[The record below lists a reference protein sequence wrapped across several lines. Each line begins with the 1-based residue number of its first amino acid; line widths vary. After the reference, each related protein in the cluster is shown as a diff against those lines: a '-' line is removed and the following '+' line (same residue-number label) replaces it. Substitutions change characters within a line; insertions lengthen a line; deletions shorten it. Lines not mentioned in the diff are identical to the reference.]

1 MQEGLCVLVPCS
13 FSYPETRTYWTRPG
27 QTFIFWFRDGADSD
41 NDAAVATNN
50 PYWSVRPETK
60 GRFHV
65 PRDLSTNNCSLSI
78 TDARR
83 EDTGT
88 YFFRVEKRGSNVK
101 YNYIWN
107 KLSLNVTG
115 AAGFLGGE
123 DLGWTPCVRMGTE
136 CAGVKDR
143 CGISGAESSGP
154 GHSQGPLG
162 PTLFPRERA
171 WDGHCVL

>member
-1 MQEGLCVLVPCS
+1 MSPLPGPCPGSLQQEAGYELQVQKSVTVQEGLCVLVPCS
-13 FSYPETRTYWTRPG
+13 FSYPETRTYWTSPAKP
-27 QTFIFWFRDGADSD
+27 FIFWFRDGDDSD
-41 NDAAVATNN
+41 YDAAVATNN
-50 PYWSVRPETK
+50 PYRTVRTETK

-88 YFFRVEKRGSNVK
+88 YFFRVDNGNKVK

-115 AAGFLGGE
+115 VAGFLGEG
-123 DLGWTPCVRMGTE
+123 LGWTPCVRMGTE
-136 CAGVKDR
+136 WAG
-143 CGISGAESSGP
+143 GE
-154 GHSQGPLG
+154 
-162 PTLFPRERA
+162 
-171 WDGHCVL
+171 